1 MRNNNNIA
9 VDVQGT
15 ETAQKTINM
24 MFPTSLVKKIEKL
37 FEGDKTDFK
46 KVLFTVFWIN
56 KGKYNSIKKRY
67 EAYQEVSSRYGN
79 WMALTGKKGTEF
91 IAKLVDGGIIKKVSG
106 YTTAKHYTRY
116 TLVTPYLYKGKDATG
131 NDYTLYT
138 LTEDSGAFAKKY
150 IKDNYN
156 VIIPSTSTKVKV
168 KEIAKKMNVE
178 VLQVGKDLEKNNM
191 DLEKEKITQLEFKVS
206 ILEELIASMQQQI
219 NELVNN
225 SVNHVVAQPSTEIV
239 EEVKNNEYFEPQYVY
254 DSEGNM
260 VSSSQDVYASTLIER
275 KKIKGADTPFFPNED
290 NDNNVDIYNAEAFI
304 VPDTNN
310 EIVFN
315 NNDVQQVE
323 IKEVKQVEEVTV
335 SEKEATATRI
345 CGRHIKDTKTKKE
358 IVKSYLN
365 NNNISVQEIVNK
377 GISGATATRLY
388 NELLQAI

>member
-56 KGKYNSIKKRY
+56 KGKYNIIKKRY

-191 DLEKEKITQLEFKVS
+191 DLEKEKIAQLEFKVS
-206 ILEELIASMQQQI
+206 ILEELVQSMQQQI
-219 NELVNN
+219 NELVKNSINN
-225 SVNHVVAQPSTEIV
+225 VVVQPSTAI
-239 EEVKNNEYFEPQYVY
+239 EEVKNNNEYFAPQFVI

-260 VSSSQDVYASTLIER
+260 VSSSEDVYASTLIER
-275 KKIKGADTPFFPNED
+275 KNIKGADTPFFFEKEVEAENKIAF
-290 NDNNVDIYNAEAFI
+290 NVDAFI
-304 VPDTNN
+304 VSDEKN
-310 EIVFN
+310 EIIFDNV
-315 NNDVQQVE
+315 VQQVE

-345 CGRHIKDTKTKKE
+345 CSRHIRDVRTKKE
-358 IVKSYLN
+358 IVKYFLN
-365 NNNISVQEIVNK
+365 NNNISVQEIINK
-377 GISGATATRLY
+377 GISGATATRLH
-388 NELLQAI
+388 NELQQAI